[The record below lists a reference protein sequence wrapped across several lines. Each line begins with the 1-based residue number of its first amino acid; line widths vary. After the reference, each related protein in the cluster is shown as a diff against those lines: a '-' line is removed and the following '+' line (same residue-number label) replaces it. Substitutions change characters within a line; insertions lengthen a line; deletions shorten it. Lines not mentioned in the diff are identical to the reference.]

1 MFKGDD
7 EVGVKYYNA
16 DVIILLAMQS
26 YWPLLFV
33 GNSLMKVGS
42 MCKICFWKGEQL
54 MFNGDDEVG
63 VKYYNADAIILL
75 VMQSYWPLLFLG
87 NSFDESGVNV

>member
-26 YWPLLFV
+26 Y
-33 GNSLMKVGS
+33 
-42 MCKICFWKGEQL
+42 
-54 MFNGDDEVG
+54 
-63 VKYYNADAIILL
+63 
-75 VMQSYWPLLFLG
+75 
-87 NSFDESGVNV
+87 